1 MVDWPKLKKQMQ
13 VIAGMDSWLG
23 NCRKPD
29 PSVRLMESDALFV
42 VQHLWHIKRRRR
54 GGREKREKREKH
66 ENAKNAKNANNAKN

>member
-66 ENAKNAKNANNAKN
+66 EKREKSEQREKLK